1 VSSELRMAVERWK
14 MHVCFHRRKRA
25 SELADIF
32 RGATLKLTTQC
43 SIDGSMD
50 RSRSSGLS
58 TVTTFEG
65 VSGSAT

>member
-1 VSSELRMAVERWK
+1 